1 MIMKQHEFI
10 WMANNVRAGKA
21 VQDASG
27 NTAITIRPN
36 IMVVHN
42 YKKRDQMTL
51 VFVEDNSQYL
61 IPTKKE
67 LEEIFRIHLENQNI
81 NEILLRYC
89 TEKLTKIE

>member
-1 MIMKQHEFI
+1 MKQHEFI
-10 WMANNVRAGKA
+10 WMANNVHAGKA
-21 VQDASG
+21 VQDESG
-27 NTAITIRPN
+27 NTAITLRPT

-51 VFVEDNSQYL
+51 VFVEDQSQYI

-81 NEILLRYC
+81 NEILRRYC
-89 TEKLTKIE
+89 TEKLTKIK